1 MALLKNLMQM
11 TELNIRKAYQKNF
24 RPLPRIA
31 SFIATSNRKD
41 LLSDPSGS
49 RRFLCVEI
57 EHKIDISPI
66 DYEQVY
72 AQLKTEL
79 LNGERYWF
87 TTEEEAEIQQSNT
100 GFYKQTVEEELFF
113 ATFRPSEKS
122 SNGERLSSA
131 EIFRRMKKRHP
142 SAMRGMTLRSFS
154 LLLPQ
159 LGLSRIHTHYGNV
172 YAVEEI

>member
-122 SNGERLSSA
+122 SNGELLSSA

-142 SAMRGMTLRSFS
+142 SAMRGMTLRTFS